1 MMPEQMV
8 EMMTN
13 LGGTM
18 TSLVACFWYIK
29 YLTDSHK
36 DREIM
41 WMNKDTESDKALREL
56 QSSTHSQLLS
66 ILTSVNTS
74 FKDMTVAIEQNSAA
88 IEQLRIH
95 LGDKK

>member
-1 MMPEQMV
+1 MNEQMM

-29 YLTDSHK
+29 YLTDTHQK
-36 DREIM
+36 RENQ
-41 WMNKDTESDKALREL
+41 WMQKDTESDKALREL
-56 QSSTHSQLLS
+56 QSSTHNQLIG
-66 ILTSVNTS
+66 ILNSVNTS
-74 FKDMTVAIEQNSAA
+74 FKDMTVAIERNSAA
-88 IEQLRIH
+88 VEQLRVH